1 MKEKRRRGE
10 KGRRRRE
17 KKEEKKEESE
27 DGVERI
33 IPVDMSGPNP
43 NEMEFDNLYLDF
55 NGIVRNYLL
64 YDKGWLG

>member
-1 MKEKRRRGE
+1 MMRLGAKRIIVSAVAE
-10 KGRRRRE
+10 E
-17 KKEEKKEESE
+17 EEKKEEGE

-64 YDKGWLG
+64 YDKGWLD

>member
-1 MKEKRRRGE
+1 MMRPSAKRIIVSAVAE
-10 KGRRRRE
+10 E
-17 KKEEKKEESE
+17 EEKKEEGE

-55 NGIVRNYLL
+55 NGIVRNYPL

>member
-1 MKEKRRRGE
+1 MMRLGAKRIIVSAVAE
-10 KGRRRRE
+10 E
-17 KKEEKKEESE
+17 EEKKEEGE

>member
-1 MKEKRRRGE
+1 MILLSAKRIIVSAVAE
-10 KGRRRRE
+10 E
-17 KKEEKKEESE
+17 EEKKEEGE

-55 NGIVRNYLL
+55 NGIVRSYLL
-64 YDKGWLG
+64 CDKGRLG

>member
-1 MKEKRRRGE
+1 MMRLGAKRIIVSAVAE
-10 KGRRRRE
+10 E
-17 KKEEKKEESE
+17 EEKKEEGE

-55 NGIVRNYLL
+55 NGIARSYLL
-64 YDKGWLG
+64 CDKVRLG